1 MNAALFAPI
10 IQAVLAGIALL
21 ITTLIGIYVPRA
33 IAAVEARTGI
43 QVSAQMQ
50 ATVMQAA
57 TTAAGILQ
65 TKLDQGVLKIT
76 HITVTDPTVEAEAV
90 AALARVPVAAAAMN
104 KSLPSMIATIVGL
117 VDTAPKPAVLTLAP
131 AAPPSSP
138 LLPRMTPA

>member
-10 IQAVLAGIALL
+10 IQAVLTGIALL

-76 HITVTDPTVEAEAV
+76 HINVTDPTVAAEAV
-90 AALARVPVAAAAMN
+90 AALARVPDAAAAMN
-104 KSLPSMIATIVGL
+104 KSLPSMIETIVGL
-117 VDTAPKPAVLTLAP
+117 VDTAPKPTVLLT
-131 AAPPSSP
+131 AAPPLVP
-138 LLPRMTPA
+138 LVPRIPA